1 MAPTEGSSLGL
12 LEIGSNERFPRTLPG
27 NDTNELHQ
35 RIARMTITAAET
47 RPLQGRLAV
56 VTGGGRGI
64 GAAIA
69 GVLGQA
75 GARLA
80 LLGRDRAEL
89 EARAHALMDEQATE
103 AKFIACD
110 VADEA
115 SVAHAF
121 AALREAMGDPQILVN
136 NAGQSAGVAFAQTTR
151 ETWDRMIAVNLTG
164 TFLCTQQV
172 LPAMLAA
179 GAGRIVNIASTAGL
193 KGYSHTAAY
202 CAAKHGVVG
211 LTRALAMETAKQGI
225 TVNAVCPGYT
235 DTGMAAAAV
244 RNLVDAGRTED
255 EARKAITRVMPIG
268 RLIRPEEVAAAVL
281 WLCGDEA
288 AAVTGQ
294 AIAVAGGEVA

>member
-1 MAPTEGSSLGL
+1 MPMEGERSL
-12 LEIGSNERFPRTLPG
+12 
-27 NDTNELHQ
+27 H
-35 RIARMTITAAET
+35 
-47 RPLQGRLAV
+47 GRLAV

-64 GAAIA
+64 GAVIA
-69 GVLGQA
+69 DRLAAA
-75 GARLA
+75 GARVG
-80 LLGRDRAEL
+80 LLGRDREEL
-89 EARAHALMDEQATE
+89 KARAHGLTDQYGVE

-115 SVAHAF
+115 AVAHAF
-121 AALREAMGDPQILVN
+121 DGIRRTMGHPSVLIN
-136 NAGQSAGVAFAQTTR
+136 NAGQSAGVAFTETTR

-179 GAGRIVNIASTAGL
+179 GAGRVVNVASTAGL

-211 LTRALAMETAKQGI
+211 LTRALAMETAKRGI

-235 DTGMAAAAV
+235 DTDMAASAI
-244 RNLVDAGRTED
+244 RTLVDAGRTED
-255 EARKAITRVMPIG
+255 EARRAITRVMPIG
-268 RLIRPEEVAAAVL
+268 RLIRPDEVASAVL
-281 WLCGDEA
+281 WLCGEEA

-294 AIAVAGGEVA
+294 AIAVAGGEVT

>member
-1 MAPTEGSSLGL
+1 MNS
-12 LEIGSNERFPRTLPG
+12 
-27 NDTNELHQ
+27 HQ
-35 RIARMTITAAET
+35 ALDSPFLNSVTMQFSIEAG
-47 RPLQGRLAV
+47 RPLKDRLAV

-69 GVLGQA
+69 RTLGAA

-89 EARAHALMDEQATE
+89 ERRAHALMDEHAID
-103 AKFIACD
+103 AKFIVCD
-110 VADEA
+110 VADQGAVE
-115 SVAHAF
+115 HAF
-121 AALREAMGDPQILVN
+121 ARLRELLGDPAILIN
-136 NAGQSAGVAFAQTTR
+136 NAGQSAGVAFTETTR

-211 LTRALAMETAKQGI
+211 MTRALAMETARRGI

-235 DTGMAAAAV
+235 DTDMAATAIQ
-244 RNLVDAGRTED
+244 NLVDAGRSEED
-255 EARKAITRVMPIG
+255 ARKAITRVMPIG
-268 RLIRPEEVAAAVL
+268 RLIQPDEVAAAVL
-281 WLCGDEA
+281 WLCADDA

-294 AIAVAGGEVA
+294 AIAVAGGEVM

>member
-1 MAPTEGSSLGL
+1 MSGHLEGQ
-12 LEIGSNERFPRTLPG
+12 I
-27 NDTNELHQ
+27 
-35 RIARMTITAAET
+35 
-47 RPLQGRLAV
+47 AV

-69 GVLGQA
+69 ETLAAA

-80 LLGRDRAEL
+80 LLGRDAAEL
-89 EARAHALMDEQATE
+89 QARALALMQEHRVE
-103 AKFIACD
+103 AKYIVCD

-121 AALREAMGDPQILVN
+121 GGIRQTMGDPGILIN
-136 NAGQSAGVAFAQTTR
+136 NAGQSAGVAFTETTR

-172 LPAMLAA
+172 LPGMLRA

-211 LTRALAMETAKQGI
+211 LTRALAMETAKKGI

-235 DTGMAAAAV
+235 DTDMAASAI
-244 RNLVDAGRTED
+244 RNLVDAGGTED

-268 RLIRPEEVAAAVL
+268 RLVRPEEVAAAVL
-281 WLCGDEA
+281 WLCSAEA

-294 AIAVAGGEVA
+294 AIAVAGGEVT